1 MWWPLQNWLIQIRF
15 WALLEFLCCW
25 QLKLSNGMGRQRL
38 IYENSSLSCQKILLN
53 CFIVLFFFF
62 PFERIT
68 DSLVE
73 QGLKVYFYDSPE
85 CCNAVNYWLLKGAVR
100 GMWEILNLLRGFP
113 WSWEMFHDK
122 SFLKTAAWLQKV
134 SDLRNLAFPET
145 ADVVRKTFSKLS
157 CCSLLGNS
165 CCSGSVWFR
174 FVVSFLNY
182 KQVFS

>member
-1 MWWPLQNWLIQIRF
+1 MGWGDRDLYMRIVPYPAKKSCLT
-15 WALLEFLCCW
+15 ALLFC
-25 QLKLSNGMGRQRL
+25 
-38 IYENSSLSCQKILLN
+38 
-53 CFIVLFFFF
+53 FFFF

-100 GMWEILNLLRGFP
+100 GMLEILNLLRGFP